1 MSIIYFFVKQSTVEK
16 SSGANTYC
24 HEETFI
30 KCFET
35 TRNQYRIF
43 SSQTGSFISWI
54 PLKDLQLIG
63 KSSIWGFSYDKEFV

>member
-43 SSQTGSFISWI
+43 SSQTGSFIS
-54 PLKDLQLIG
+54 
-63 KSSIWGFSYDKEFV
+63 

>member
-1 MSIIYFFVKQSTVEK
+1 MSIIYFFVKQYTVEK

-35 TRNQYRIF
+35 IQGINTKF
-43 SSQTGSFISWI
+43 SQVRQEVLFHE
-54 PLKDLQLIG
+54 PH
-63 KSSIWGFSYDKEFV
+63 